1 MQRKKGFMNFHK
13 PLNKLWYARLG
24 SNQRLSAPEADA
36 LSTEL
41 RARIDVFNEKQYIV
55 SGGKSSLTASEKVKF
70 IISGDPFFRE
80 FL

>member
-1 MQRKKGFMNFHK
+1 MIFHK
-13 PLNKLWYARLG
+13 PLYLFWYARLG

-55 SGGKSSLTASEKVKF
+55 SGGKSTSIEVKLDGVGKGQ
-70 IISGDPFFRE
+70 IHN
-80 FL
+80 